1 MKLEG
6 INPNTAE
13 YTADTDGVWNDLMVA
28 FSTRNDQLDDI
39 RARRKPGTGKSV
51 HISLYLA

>member
-13 YTADTDGVWNDLMVA
+13 YTADTDDVWNDSMVA
-28 FSTRNDQLDDI
+28 FSTWNDQLDDI
-39 RARRKPGTGKSV
+39 RARRKHGTGKSG
-51 HISLYLA
+51 HLSLYLG